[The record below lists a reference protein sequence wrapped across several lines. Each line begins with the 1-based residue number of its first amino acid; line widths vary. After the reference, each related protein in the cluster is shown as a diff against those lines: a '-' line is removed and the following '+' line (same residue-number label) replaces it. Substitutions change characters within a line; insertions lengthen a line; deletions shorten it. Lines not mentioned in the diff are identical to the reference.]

1 MKLSR
6 RTYADHYGPTTGD
19 RIRLAD
25 TDLLIRIERD
35 YAVPGDESKFGGG
48 KVIRDGMGQSPTATR
63 AAGAPDLV
71 ITNAVII
78 DATGIYKADVGVR
91 DGRISAVGKSGNPGV
106 QDGVTAGLEIGA
118 STEILAGE
126 GHSDTKC
133 HRPQGSKQDTTGD
146 HCNEK
151 ACHGQSVKNSAS
163 MFISPPPRLPRR
175 RLYGHEIAPFEGF

>member
-71 ITNAVII
+71 ITNAVIV
-78 DATGIYKADVGVR
+78 DAAGIYKADVGVR
-91 DGRISAVGKSGNPGV
+91 DGRISAVGKSGNPAV
-106 QDGVTAGLEIGA
+106 
-118 STEILAGE
+118 
-126 GHSDTKC
+126 
-133 HRPQGSKQDTTGD
+133 
-146 HCNEK
+146 
-151 ACHGQSVKNSAS
+151 
-163 MFISPPPRLPRR
+163 
-175 RLYGHEIAPFEGF
+175 